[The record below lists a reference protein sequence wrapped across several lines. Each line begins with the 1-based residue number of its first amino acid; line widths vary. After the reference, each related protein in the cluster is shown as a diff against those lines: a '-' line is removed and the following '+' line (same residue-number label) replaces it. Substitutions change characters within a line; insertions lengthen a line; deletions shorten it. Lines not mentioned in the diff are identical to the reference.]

1 MPGLGTLY
9 GRGGATTFLMDLE
22 HSDLILIQGSNFA
35 ENHPVGFRFVTKAKE
50 RGAKVI
56 HIDPRF
62 TRTSALADEYIP
74 IRSGTDIAFTGGIIN
89 YVLQNEA
96 YFKEYVVAYTNA
108 AYIVDE
114 RFADTDDLDGIF
126 SGFNAEKGTYDPATW
141 KYELEESGGESSQ
154 AAGSAKDAVNGG
166 TSATT
171 GSHPEHGTKRP
182 KKDETLQHP
191 RCAINLLKKHFT
203 RYTPEM
209 VERITGAPKEQ
220 FIELCKLVV
229 ANSGRERTMVYC
241 YAMGWAQH
249 TVGVQNIRAAAT
261 LQALLGNTGRPG
273 GGIMALRGHASI
285 QGSTDIATLYDL
297 LPGYIKAPSL
307 ERGEDTFE
315 KWKKNW
321 ANPTGWWANW
331 PKYAV
336 SQLKAWYGE
345 AARADNDWAYDY
357 LPKNTGDH
365 SHQPMFFTMKDGGIE
380 GMILWGQNPAVGGQN
395 AALQRAALGQLKWM
409 VCQDLFETESAAF
422 WKREGVDPATIGT
435 EVFFM
440 PAAAIAEKAGTL
452 TNTMRLVQFHEK
464 AVDSPGDA
472 RSDLSLAYNL
482 GKRLKALYADSQLA
496 TDRPI
501 LDMTWNY
508 DSDDA
513 HERARGEPDVE
524 KIMREIN
531 GYVVETGEQ
540 VKTFV
545 DLKDDGST
553 AAGAWIYT
561 GYFPAKDQNLTRRRK
576 GDDWVSLEWAWAWPA
591 NRRNLYNRAS
601 ADPDGKP
608 WSERKK
614 YIWWDEE
621 AKKWTG
627 LDVPDFPVAKAPTF
641 RAQPGAKGM
650 DAHDGTAPFIIQE
663 YGVAEFFGVQGTVDG
678 PFPTHY
684 EPRESPVPNF
694 LYPHQQYNPVLKEW
708 RRRDNPYHA
717 IGDPKYPYVLS
728 TYRLTE
734 HHLTGAMT
742 RWNSWLAE
750 LQPEAF
756 CEISPELAVELG
768 IRNGDWVTI
777 STARG
782 EVEAKALVTGR
793 ITPFKIG
800 PKQWVHQIGM
810 PIHYGYQ
817 GLVTGDAANVLP
829 PLVADPNVSIHEAKA
844 FTCDLRLGRRG
855 PAHEGPTWLPVP
867 ASEQRPLGRPD
878 RGGRVEAGTA
888 HTTDDDIV
896 PAGVVMAGAQREHQL
911 ESSEHLSIDPE
922 PAGDREANT

>member
-9 GRGGATTFLMDLE
+9 GRGGATTFLMDLQF
-22 HSDLILIQGSNFA
+22 SDLILIQGSNFA
-35 ENHPVGFRFVTKAKE
+35 ENHPVGFRFVTKAQE
-50 RGAKVI
+50 RGATVV

-62 TRTSALADEYIP
+62 TRTSALADQYVP
-74 IRSGTDIAFTGGIIN
+74 IRSGTDIAFTGGLIN

-96 YFKEYVVAYTNA
+96 YFKEYVLAYTNA
-108 AYIVDE
+108 SYIIDE
-114 RFADTDDLDGIF
+114 RFADTEDLDGIF
-126 SGFNAEKGTYDPATW
+126 SGFNAEKGTYDAATW
-141 KYELEESGGESSQ
+141 KYELEEIGGNGGE
-154 AAGSAKDAVNGG
+154 VV
-166 TSATT
+166 
-171 GSHPEHGTKRP
+171 KRP

-191 RCAINLLKKHFT
+191 RCAINLLKKHFS
-203 RYTPEM
+203 RYTPEI
-209 VERITGAPKEQ
+209 VERTCGTPKEQ
-220 FIELCKLVV
+220 FIALCKLVV

-307 ERGEDTFE
+307 ERGEDSFE
-315 KWKKNW
+315 TWKKNW
-321 ANPTGWWANW
+321 TTPTGWWSNW

-336 SQLKAWYGE
+336 SQLKAWYGD
-345 AARADNDWAYDY
+345 AARADNDWALGY

-365 SHQPMFFTMKDGGIE
+365 SHQPMFFAMKDGQIE
-380 GMILWGQNPAVGGQN
+380 GLILWGQNPAVGGQN
-395 AALQRAALGQLKWM
+395 AGLQRAALGKLKWM

-440 PAAAIAEKAGTL
+440 PAASVGEKAGTF
-452 TNTMRLVQFHEK
+452 TNTMRLVQYHEK
-464 AVDSPGDA
+464 AVDPPNDA
-472 RSDLSLAYNL
+472 RSDLAFAYNL
-482 GKRLKALYADSQLA
+482 GKRLKKLYAGSERA
-496 TDRPI
+496 IDRPI

-508 DSDDA
+508 ESDSE
-513 HERARGEPDVE
+513 HERALGEPDVE
-524 KIMREIN
+524 KVMREMN
-531 GYVVETGEQ
+531 GYVVESGEQ
-540 VKTFV
+540 VKSFA

-553 AAGAWIYT
+553 ASGAWIYT
-561 GYFPAKDQNLTRRRK
+561 GYFPTKDENLTRRRK
-576 GDDWVSLEWAWAWPA
+576 GDAWVSQEWAWAWPA

-614 YIWWDEE
+614 YIWWDED

-627 LDVPDFPVAKAPTF
+627 YDVPDFPVAKPPTF

-650 DAHDGTAPFIIQE
+650 DAHDGTAPFIMQE
-663 YGVAEFFGVQGTVDG
+663 WGVAEIFGVQGTVDG

-717 IGDPKYPYVLS
+717 IGDPKYPYVLT

-734 HHLTGAMT
+734 HHLTGQMT

-768 IRNGDWVTI
+768 IRNGDWCTLE
-777 STARG
+777 TARG
-782 EVEAKALVTGR
+782 EVEVKALVTGR
-793 ITPFKIG
+793 MAPFKIG
-800 PKQWVHQIGM
+800 PKQWVHQVGM
-810 PIHYGYQ
+810 PIHFGYQ
-817 GLVTGDAANVLP
+817 GLVTGDSANVLP
-829 PLVADPNVSIHEAKA
+829 PLVADPNVSIHEGKA
-844 FTCDLRLGRRG
+844 FTCNVRLGRRG
-855 PAHEGPTWLPVP
+855 PAHEGPTSLPVP
-867 ASEQRPLGRPD
+867 AEEQTPLGAPK
-878 RGGRVEAGTA
+878 RGGRVEATA
-888 HTTDDDIV
+888 ASTAPIDNNVI
-896 PAGVVMAGAQREHQL
+896 PAEEVMAAARIAHDIEEKG
-911 ESSEHLSIDPE
+911 E
-922 PAGDREANT
+922 PS

>member
-1 MPGLGTLY
+1 VPGLGTLY
-9 GRGGATTFLMDLE
+9 GRGGATTFLMDLQ
-22 HSDLILIQGSNFA
+22 HADLIIIQGSNFA

-50 RGAKVI
+50 RGAKVV
-56 HIDPRF
+56 HVDPRF
-62 TRTSALADEYIP
+62 TRTSALADTYIP
-74 IRSGTDIAFTGGIIN
+74 IRSGTDIAFTGGLIN

-96 YFKEYVVAYTNA
+96 YFKDYVLEFTNA
-108 AYIVDE
+108 SYVVDE
-114 RFADTDDLDGIF
+114 RFADTEDLDGIF
-126 SGFNAEKGTYDPATW
+126 SGFDGEKGTYDPQTW
-141 KYELEESGGESSQ
+141 KYELLENGEGSD
-154 AAGSAKDAVNGG
+154 AGGSAKDAQSGE
-166 TSATT
+166 TSPTT
-171 GSHPEHGTKRP
+171 GGHSEHGTKRP
-182 KKDETLQHP
+182 RKDPTLQHP
-191 RCAINLLKKHFT
+191 RCVLNLLKKHFA

-209 VERITGAPKEQ
+209 VEKICGSPREQ
-220 FIELCKLVV
+220 FLELCKLVV
-229 ANSGRERTMVYC
+229 ANSGRERTMTYC

-297 LPGYIKAPSL
+297 LPGYIKTPSL

-321 ANPTGWWANW
+321 ANPTGWWSNW

-336 SQLKAWYGE
+336 SQLKAWYGP

-380 GMILWGQNPAVGGQN
+380 GLILWGQNPAVGGQN

-409 VCQDLFETESAAF
+409 VCQDIFETETAAF
-422 WKREGVDPATIGT
+422 WKREGVDPSTVGT
-435 EVFFM
+435 EIFFM
-440 PAAAIAEKAGTL
+440 PAASVAEKGGSF
-452 TNTMRLVQFHEK
+452 TNTMRLLQWHEK
-464 AVDSPGDA
+464 AVDPPGDA
-472 RSDLSLAYNL
+472 RSDLALAWNL
-482 GKRLKALYADSQLA
+482 GRRLKELYKDSA
-496 TDRPI
+496 RAIDRPI
-501 LDMTWNY
+501 LDMTWDY

-513 HERARGEPDVE
+513 HERALGEPDPE
-524 KIMREIN
+524 KVLREIN
-531 GYVVETGEQ
+531 GYVVETGEH
-540 VKTFV
+540 VKAFA
-545 DLKDDGST
+545 DLKDDGTT
-553 AAGAWIYT
+553 ACGAWIYT
-561 GYFPAKDQNLTRRRK
+561 GCFPAPGQNNTRRRK
-576 GDDWVSLEWAWAWPA
+576 GDDWVSAEWAWAWPA

-614 YIWWDEE
+614 YVWWDEDQ
-621 AKKWTG
+621 KKWTG
-627 LDVPDFPVAKAPTF
+627 YDVPDFPVAKPPAF

-650 DAHDGTAPFIIQE
+650 DAHDGTAPFLMQE
-663 YGVAEFFGVQGTVDG
+663 YGVAEIFGVQGTVDG
-678 PFPTHY
+678 PFPVHY

-694 LYPHQQYNPVLKEW
+694 LYPQQQYNPVLKEW

-734 HHLTGAMT
+734 HHLTGQMT

-782 EVEAKALVTGR
+782 EVEVKALVTGR
-793 ITPFKIG
+793 IAPFKIG
-800 PKQWVHQIGM
+800 PKQWVHQVGM

-844 FTCDLRLGRRG
+844 FTCNVRLGRRG

-867 ASEQRPLGRPD
+867 PDEQTPLGKPE
-878 RGGRVEAGTA
+878 RGGRVEAGGA
-888 HTTDDDIV
+888 MQVDAEIV
-896 PAGVVMAGAQREHQL
+896 PATVVMAAAQIEHRTEEHVVDEAPDT
-911 ESSEHLSIDPE
+911 ESE
-922 PAGDREANT
+922 N